1 MPNNVYRAP
10 ASSERTKAS
19 KIRAKIKLGQTLES
33 DEAAWFADYE
43 SAREATA
50 ARGASQSKK
59 ISYTEEEHQAVGEG
73 ESAAVAAAAGAAM
86 VTAEGNRLDSVIS
99 LAMASMKEANELLL
113 TMTRQMMKRTEGFEE
128 TLIKM
133 MQSQVKLVDQ
143 HRENAIR
150 ATDAEIRAIEA
161 EANQGGEKDEISDMI
176 KEILPAM
183 MAQISA
189 RQQK

>member
-19 KIRAKIKLGQTLES
+19 KIRAKIKLGVELDS
-33 DEAAWFADYE
+33 DEAAWIADYE
-43 SAREATA
+43 AAREATA

-86 VTAEGNRLDSVIS
+86 VTAEGNRLDSIIALTMTS
-99 LAMASMKEANELLL
+99 LRQANDLLL
-113 TMTRQMMKRTEGFEE
+113 TMTTQMMKRTEGFEE

-133 MQSQVKLVDQ
+133 MNAQVKLVDQ
-143 HRENAIR
+143 HRENALR
-150 ATDAEIRAIEA
+150 ATSAEIRAMEA
-161 EANQGGEKDEISDMI
+161 EAGQEPEKDEINEML
-176 KEILPAM
+176 KEILPAV